1 MHTAT
6 SPLNIERAADIRAGR
21 KIEYLSIA
29 WTSLE
34 AVIGVVAGLL
44 AGSVALIGF
53 GIDSLIEVA
62 SSGVLLWRLSDQPH
76 AEERERGF
84 YLLMILF
91 SLPFVSPIPLP
102 ALSNVFG
109 VAVMVISFRLAWRL
123 PPRLPSF
130 LAKREIPRERIE
142 AFLRK
147 AGSAL
152 QGIEKL
158 VKPRVGNWMAWP
170 PAQFANAMALA
181 LMGFLL
187 AIPLPPVLPFSHS
200 LPCWSII
207 IIALA
212 MMERDGVLIW
222 FGYVVGLGTFVYMVF
237 FTSVVAIGIHR
248 IFNSLH

>member
-1 MHTAT
+1 MVSHGG
-6 SPLNIERAADIRAGR
+6 SESIR
-21 KIEYLSIA
+21 
-29 WTSLE
+29 
-34 AVIGVVAGLL
+34 IGELVEGT
-44 AGSVALIGF
+44 
-53 GIDSLIEVA
+53 E
-62 SSGVLLWRLSDQPH
+62 
-76 AEERERGF
+76 ERGF

-91 SLPFVSPIPLP
+91 SLPFVLPIPLP

-109 VAVMVISFRLAWRL
+109 VAVMLVSFRLAWGL

-147 AGSAL
+147 TGTFL
-152 QGIEKL
+152 QVIEKL
-158 VKPRVGNWMAWP
+158 VKPRAGNWMTWP
-170 PAQFANAMALA
+170 PARFANVMLLA

-212 MMERDGVLIW
+212 VMERDGVLIW
-222 FGYVVGLGTFVYMVF
+222 FGYVLGLGTLIYMVF
-237 FTSVVAIGIHR
+237 FTSLVAIGIHR
-248 IFNSLH
+248 LFDTLR

>member
-1 MHTAT
+1 VSENPKHQ
-6 SPLNIERAADIRAGR
+6 PLSKALSAMVAHGGSETIR
-21 KIEYLSIA
+21 
-29 WTSLE
+29 
-34 AVIGVVAGLL
+34 IG
-44 AGSVALIGF
+44 ALVEGT
-53 GIDSLIEVA
+53 E
-62 SSGVLLWRLSDQPH
+62 
-76 AEERERGF
+76 ERGF

-91 SLPFVSPIPLP
+91 SLPFVLPIPVP

-109 VAVMVISFRLAWRL
+109 VAVTFVSCRLAWRL

-147 AGSAL
+147 AGTSL
-152 QGIEKL
+152 QVIEKV
-158 VKPRVGNWMAWP
+158 VKPRVGNWMTLP
-170 PAQFANAMALA
+170 PARFVNAMLLA

-212 MMERDGVLIW
+212 VMERDGVLIW
-222 FGYVVGLGTFVYMVF
+222 FGYALGLGTFIYMVF
-237 FTSVVAIGIHR
+237 FTSLVVIGIHR
-248 IFNSLH
+248 IFDSLR

>member
-1 MHTAT
+1 MVSHGG
-6 SPLNIERAADIRAGR
+6 SESIR
-21 KIEYLSIA
+21 
-29 WTSLE
+29 
-34 AVIGVVAGLL
+34 IGELVEGT
-44 AGSVALIGF
+44 
-53 GIDSLIEVA
+53 E
-62 SSGVLLWRLSDQPH
+62 
-76 AEERERGF
+76 ERGF

-91 SLPFVSPIPLP
+91 SLPFVLPIPLP

-109 VAVMVISFRLAWRL
+109 VAVMLVSFRLAWGL

-147 AGSAL
+147 TGTFL
-152 QGIEKL
+152 QVIEKL
-158 VKPRVGNWMAWP
+158 VKPRAGNWMTWP
-170 PAQFANAMALA
+170 PTRFANVMLLA

-212 MMERDGVLIW
+212 VMERDGVLIW
-222 FGYVVGLGTFVYMVF
+222 FGYVLGLGTLIYMVF
-237 FTSVVAIGIHR
+237 FTSLVAIGIHR
-248 IFNSLH
+248 LFDTLR

>member
-1 MHTAT
+1 MSENPKHQSLSQALREMV
-6 SPLNIERAADIRAGR
+6 SHGGSESIR
-21 KIEYLSIA
+21 
-29 WTSLE
+29 
-34 AVIGVVAGLL
+34 IGELVEGT
-44 AGSVALIGF
+44 
-53 GIDSLIEVA
+53 E
-62 SSGVLLWRLSDQPH
+62 
-76 AEERERGF
+76 ERGF

-91 SLPFVSPIPLP
+91 SLPFVLPIPLP

-109 VAVMVISFRLAWRL
+109 VAVMLVSFRLAWGL

-147 AGSAL
+147 TGTFL
-152 QGIEKL
+152 QVIEKL
-158 VKPRVGNWMAWP
+158 VKPRAGNWMTWP
-170 PAQFANAMALA
+170 PARFANVMLLA

-212 MMERDGVLIW
+212 VMERDGVLIW
-222 FGYVVGLGTFVYMVF
+222 FGYVLGLGTLIYMVF
-237 FTSVVAIGIHR
+237 FTSLVAIGIHR
-248 IFNSLH
+248 LFDTLR

>member
-1 MHTAT
+1 MQ
-6 SPLNIERAADIRAGR
+6 IESNEIAIRAMPLFGSR
-21 KIEYLSIA
+21 DQEHRVSENPKHQPLSQA
-29 WTSLE
+29 LSEMVSHGTSE
-34 AVIGVVAGLL
+34 TIRIGNLVEGT
-44 AGSVALIGF
+44 G
-53 GIDSLIEVA
+53 
-62 SSGVLLWRLSDQPH
+62 
-76 AEERERGF
+76 ERGF

-109 VAVMVISFRLAWRL
+109 VAVMLISFRLAWRL

-130 LAKREIPRERIE
+130 LAKREVPRKRIE
-142 AFLRK
+142 AVIRRTESSLRVM
-147 AGSAL
+147 
-152 QGIEKL
+152 EKL
-158 VKPRVGNWMAWP
+158 VKPRVGNWMTLP
-170 PAQFANAMALA
+170 PARFGNAMLLA

-212 MMERDGVLIW
+212 VVERDGVLIW
-222 FGYVVGLGTFVYMVF
+222 FGYVLGLGTFVYMVF

-248 IFNSLH
+248 IFDTLR

>member
-1 MHTAT
+1 MKKGVT
-6 SPLNIERAADIRAGR
+6 SGKRLNHPMSKNPKHQPLSKALSEMVAHGDSETIR
-21 KIEYLSIA
+21 
-29 WTSLE
+29 
-34 AVIGVVAGLL
+34 IGELVDGT
-44 AGSVALIGF
+44 
-53 GIDSLIEVA
+53 E
-62 SSGVLLWRLSDQPH
+62 
-76 AEERERGF
+76 ERGF

-91 SLPFVSPIPLP
+91 SLPFVLPIPLP

-147 AGSAL
+147 TGSSL
-152 QGIEKL
+152 QIIEKL
-158 VKPRVGNWMAWP
+158 VKPRVGNWMMWP
-170 PAQFANAMALA
+170 PARFANAMVLA

-222 FGYVVGLGTFVYMVF
+222 IGYLLGLGTFAYMVF
-237 FTSVVAIGIHR
+237 FTSLVAIGIHR
-248 IFNSLH
+248 LFGTLR